1 DGDLAFLVLML
12 DPLELLDPD
21 AQVAALGVD
30 LRAHAEGLLVELRV
44 LLLPPRLVGGRHRL
58 LETLEDRLERDPLLS
73 LELAQR
79 RDHLLVHVLLP
90 AFFHSKTVLAEAMPS

>member
-1 DGDLAFLVLML
+1 ML

-21 AQVAALGVD
+21 AQVAALRVD

-58 LETLEDRLERDPLLS
+58 LEALEDRLERDPLLP